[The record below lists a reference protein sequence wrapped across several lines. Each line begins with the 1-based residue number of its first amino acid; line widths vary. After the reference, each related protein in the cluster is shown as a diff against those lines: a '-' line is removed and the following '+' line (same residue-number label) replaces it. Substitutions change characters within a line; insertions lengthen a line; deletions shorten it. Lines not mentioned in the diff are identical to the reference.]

1 VRLISSDGKQIGIVN
16 IKDALSMA
24 DEQDLDLVEV
34 APNSKPPVCRILDY
48 GKYKYEQSKR
58 AKMARKK
65 HHFMH
70 LKEVKLRPKI
80 EDHDFQFK
88 LDHARK
94 FLVSGNKVKV
104 TVFFRG
110 REITHAEF
118 GKKLLERMLGEL
130 EDVATVERPP
140 ILEGRNMVMV
150 MIPKH

>member
-1 VRLISSDGKQIGIVN
+1 
-16 IKDALSMA
+16 
-24 DEQDLDLVEV
+24 
-34 APNSKPPVCRILDY
+34 
-48 GKYKYEQSKR
+48 
-58 AKMARKK
+58 
-65 HHFMH
+65 MH

-88 LDHARK
+88 LEHARK
-94 FLVSGNKVKV
+94 FLVSGNKVKM

-130 EDVATVERPP
+130 EEVATVERPP
-140 ILEGRNMVMV
+140 TLEGRNMVMV